1 MDTQEQTNNLN
12 PAAQAPTALS
22 TAAETVAASTT
33 KGTSG
38 DEAGLTE
45 PVSAASTTY
54 PLSPQHRVSNP
65 TKEAWILH
73 SLKNRRTEF
82 LSSKQIN
89 VFIGTW
95 NVNGKSVANSNELS
109 EWLGFVPK
117 DDSQVGYEKLP
128 ELVILGFQELDAR
141 AEAFVYNNAAKDN
154 EWTDAIEQGM
164 GNARYSYSKLA
175 SKQLIGMFV
184 MVYCRIDVLGHVSG
198 VQATSVGCGI
208 MGMVGNKGAVAVR
221 MVYMDTPMCFV
232 CSHLAHDAAQVD
244 RRNAQFHDLCRR
256 LSFGLQDGDGET
268 SPAASTA
275 AAADP
280 LLPKG
285 SVVGS
290 GQATAG
296 RPLTVF
302 DHSYL
307 LWFGDLNYRLAID
320 TGDMS
325 DFIQRGEYASLLGL
339 DQLRIA
345 MMNKQAFEGFEEAD
359 IAFAPTY
366 KYILGTHDYDPKRRP
381 AWCDRVLWWTRPGC
395 EDGIRS
401 VEYTAVNSLVTS
413 DHKPVRSQLSVDV
426 WKVDTERRQ
435 AVYIDVLRVLDRYEN
450 ECIPT
455 ATLESTVVE
464 LGDVSFGCAVRRQ
477 MRLSNAGQVPL
488 EYSFI
493 ATPSREGYAPAWLRI
508 TPDCGML
515 LPGQNILL
523 EFVVLVDRDTSA
535 ALSVGLEELSDI
547 LVLHLTRG
555 RDYFIQVQGR
565 YVPSVFG
572 MSLDYLVH
580 CKKSVR
586 EMSRED
592 FDQCLLSGQFS
603 VPKCI
608 WSLID
613 FLSQYGVD
621 RGYSLFYWP
630 GDRALAKKI
639 RELLDRDVPLDP
651 EGILQW
657 HADSETLVARTVVEE
672 QSPRLR
678 ALAVQQIQQQQ
689 QQDHSHP
696 SGTVSD
702 SSHMSLI
709 DQTLVSSTLNTGFNN
724 MNLYSDNVAAAS
736 ASAAQNTGAIG
747 RASGYGPSTAEA
759 LEHLSLGN
767 IGESSLTNDSGTN
780 SNSDSETDAASVGHT
795 LLPGNSRS
803 IAGGNSLL
811 LSTAEGLA
819 GSPLPEA
826 IGNIAL
832 SAPHDAGVDTV
843 ANSLVELLQSLPEP
857 LIPSDLYSACIEAGG
872 VSRAATLEALEVLPP
887 GNLNVLVY
895 LLAFLREAIERGAT
909 SAQRVAQVFSRVLLR
924 PPMYDLG
931 PHDYERAESFL
942 QFLLRSHGNL

>member
-1 MDTQEQTNNLN
+1 MDTSEQPKTSSS
-12 PAAQAPTALS
+12 AAPTPATLS
-22 TAAETVAASTT
+22 AETVAASATR
-33 KGTSG
+33 TSG
-38 DEAGLTE
+38 EEAISAAS
-45 PVSAASTTY
+45 VSAAGAAY
-54 PLSPQHRVSNP
+54 PLSPQHRISNP

-117 DDSQVGYEKLP
+117 DDSQVGYDKLP

-141 AEAFVYNNAAKDN
+141 AEAFVYNNAVKDN

-175 SKQLIGMFV
+175 SKQLIGMFI
-184 MVYCRIDVLGHVSG
+184 MVYSRIDVLEHVSG

-256 LSFGLQDGDGET
+256 LSFGLQDDDGAS

-275 AAADP
+275 ASADP
-280 LLPKG
+280 LLPRG

-320 TGDMS
+320 TGDMN

-345 MMNKQAFEGFEEAD
+345 MMNKQAFEGFDEAD

-381 AWCDRVLWWTRPGC
+381 AWCDRILWWTRPGC
-395 EDGIRS
+395 EDGVRS
-401 VEYTAVNSLVTS
+401 LEYTAVNSLVTS

-426 WKVDTERRQ
+426 WKVDAERRQ
-435 AVYIDVLRVLDRYEN
+435 SVYIDVLRILDRYEN

-464 LGDVSFGCAVRRQ
+464 LGDVSFGRMVRRQ

-493 ATPSREGYAPAWLRI
+493 ATPSRESYAPAWLRI

-515 LPGQNILL
+515 LPGQDILL
-523 EFVVLVDRDTSA
+523 EFAVLVDKDTSA

-608 WSLID
+608 WSMID

-630 GDRALAKKI
+630 GDRALAKKV
-639 RELLDRDVPLDP
+639 REWLDLDVPLDP
-651 EGILQW
+651 DNILQW
-657 HADSETLVARTVVEE
+657 HTDSETHVARTVVEE

-678 ALAVQQIQQQQ
+678 ALAAQQQQ
-689 QQDHSHP
+689 QRQPDHGHHA
-696 SGTVSD
+696 GTGAD

-709 DQTLVSSTLNTGFNN
+709 DQTLVSSTLNTGFNS
-724 MNLYSDNVAAAS
+724 MNLYSDNAAA
-736 ASAAQNTGAIG
+736 AGNPGTINGV
-747 RASGYGPSTAEA
+747 SGFAPSTAEA

-767 IGESSLTNDSGTN
+767 IGESSLVNDSGTN
-780 SNSDSETDAASVGHT
+780 SNSDSDIDTASIGQT

-803 IAGGNSLL
+803 ITGGNSSL
-811 LSTAEGLA
+811 LSTSEGLA

-832 SAPHDAGVDTV
+832 SAPHDTGVDTV

-857 LIPSDLYSACIEAGG
+857 LIPSDLYPACIEAGG
-872 VSRAATLEALEVLPP
+872 LSRAATLEALEVLPP

-924 PPMYDLG
+924 PPAYDQG
-931 PHDYERAESFL
+931 PRDYEHAESFL
-942 QFLLRSHGNL
+942 QFLLRSHGSI